1 MTENGSPTANYPIQ
15 SVARALSLLQRLRD
29 HPTLSVSEAGEY
41 LGVSRSTAHRL
52 LAMLQQHDFVRQDSR
67 TKLYDAGPALLQ
79 IGLAAVSRLDIR
91 TIAQP
96 YLHRLA
102 EVTGE
107 TVHLVVLTGRD
118 VMFLDGV
125 ESSRGVRS
133 GLRIGVV
140 VPAHTTASGKSIL
153 ASLSPKRLRALYPE
167 EQLPTINDKSLS
179 TFTELER
186 SLPGIRERGYAIND
200 EESEEG
206 LRAVAASVADE
217 SGILRTL
224 PALTVAGPKDRFP
237 LSRLAETGCIV
248 KEYASRLSQELLKGR
263 PSGRAAS

>member
-15 SVARALSLLQRLRD
+15 SVSRALSLLRRLQD
-29 HPTLSVSEAGEY
+29 HPTLSVSEASDY

-52 LAMLQQHDFVRQDSR
+52 LAMLQQDDFVRQDSR

-107 TVHLVVLTGRD
+107 TVHLVMLTGSD
-118 VMFLDGV
+118 VMFLDGI
-125 ESSRGVRS
+125 ESNRGVRS

-140 VPAHTTASGKSIL
+140 APAHTTASGKSIL
-153 ASLSPKRLRALYPE
+153 ASLSAKRLRALYPD
-167 EQLPTINDKSLS
+167 EQLTTINHKSLR
-179 TFTELER
+179 TFAELER
-186 SLPGIRERGYAIND
+186 TLPEIRERGYAMND

-206 LRAVAASVADE
+206 LRAVGASVTDQ
-217 SGILRTL
+217 SGVLRIL
-224 PALTVAGPKDRFP
+224 PALTVAGPKERFP
-237 LSRLAETGCIV
+237 LSRLAETGRV
-248 KEYASRLSQELLKGR
+248 VNAYASRLSQELLEGR
-263 PSGRAAS
+263 PSDREVG